1 MILNASGCLDALTA
15 PNVAAALDCF
25 VTKTVTPLPR
35 GGNPPIRIAETG
47 GPEVM
52 KLVDTEVG
60 APGPGQVRVRQ
71 TAVGLNYIDT
81 YHRSGLY
88 PLQFPSGLGLE
99 AAGVVE
105 EVGEGVNSLRVGDRI
120 AYGTGPIGAYA
131 DMRNLPANRLV
142 KLLPSISDETA
153 AGMMLKGM
161 TARYLL
167 RATYVVKPGDTILLH
182 AAAGGVGL
190 IMSQWA
196 KALGATVI
204 GTVGSDAKADI
215 ARAHGCDHVINS
227 ATEDT
232 VKRVRELTGGKGVPV
247 VYDGVGKDTL
257 MISLDCLSPRGLM
270 VSFGNASGPVPPL
283 DLLQLSAKG
292 SLYVTR
298 PTLNTYTASDADLQ
312 ETAQDLVS
320 VVASG
325 KVKIPVN
332 QRYALADVVQAH
344 RDLEGR
350 KTTGTTVLLP

>member
-1 MILNASGCLDALTA
+1 MKA
-15 PNVAAALDCF
+15 
-25 VTKTVTPLPR
+25 
-35 GGNPPIRIAETG
+35 IRIAETG

-52 KLVDTEVG
+52 KLVDVEVG
-60 APGPGQVRVRQ
+60 PPGPGQVRVRQ
-71 TAVGLNYIDT
+71 TAIGLNYIDT

-105 EVGEGVNSLRVGDRI
+105 EVGEGVTSLKPGDRI

-131 DMRNLPANRLV
+131 DIRNLPANRLV
-142 KLLPSISDETA
+142 KLPAAISDETA

-204 GTVGSDAKADI
+204 GTVGSDAKAAI
-215 ARAHGCDHVINS
+215 ARAHGCDHVINYS
-227 ATEDT
+227 TEDT

-247 VYDGVGKDTL
+247 VYDGVGRDTL
-257 MISLDCLSPRGLM
+257 MISLDCLSPRGLL
-270 VSFGNASGPVPPL
+270 VSFGNASGAVPPL
-283 DLLQLSAKG
+283 DLLLLSAKG

-298 PTLNTYTASDADLQ
+298 PTLNTYTASDAELQ
-312 ETAQDLVS
+312 ETAQDLVD

-332 QRYALADVVQAH
+332 QRHALADVVQAH
-344 RDLEGR
+344 RDLESR
-350 KTTGTTVLLP
+350 RTTGTTVLLP

>member
-1 MILNASGCLDALTA
+1 MKA
-15 PNVAAALDCF
+15 
-25 VTKTVTPLPR
+25 
-35 GGNPPIRIAETG
+35 IRIAETG

-52 KLVDTEVG
+52 KLVDVEVG
-60 APGPGQVRVRQ
+60 PPGPGQVRVRQ
-71 TAVGLNYIDT
+71 TAIGLNYIDT

-105 EVGEGVNSLRVGDRI
+105 EVGEGVTSLKPGDRI

-131 DMRNLPANRLV
+131 DIRNLPANRLV
-142 KLLPSISDETA
+142 KLPAAISDETA

-204 GTVGSDAKADI
+204 GTVGSDAKAAI
-215 ARAHGCDHVINS
+215 ARAHGCDHVINYS
-227 ATEDT
+227 TEDT

-257 MISLDCLSPRGLM
+257 MISLDCLSPRGLL
-270 VSFGNASGPVPPL
+270 VSFGNASGAVPPL
-283 DLLQLSAKG
+283 DLLLLSAKG

-312 ETAQDLVS
+312 QTAQDLVD

-332 QRYALADVVQAH
+332 QRHALADVVQAH
-344 RDLEGR
+344 RDLESR
-350 KTTGTTVLLP
+350 RTTGTTVLLP

>member
-1 MILNASGCLDALTA
+1 MKA
-15 PNVAAALDCF
+15 
-25 VTKTVTPLPR
+25 
-35 GGNPPIRIAETG
+35 IRIAETG

-105 EVGEGVNSLRVGDRI
+105 EVGEGVSSLKVGDRI

-131 DMRNLPANRLV
+131 EMRNLPANRLV
-142 KLLPSISDETA
+142 KLPSSISDETA

-215 ARAHGCDHVINS
+215 ARAHGCDHVINY

-232 VKRVRELTGGKGVPV
+232 VKRVRDLTGGKGVPV

-270 VSFGNASGPVPPL
+270 VSFGNASGAVPPL
-283 DLLQLSAKG
+283 DILQLSAKG

-312 ETAQDLVS
+312 ETAQDLVN
-320 VVASG
+320 VVSSG

-350 KTTGTTVLLP
+350 RTTGTTVLLP